1 MHKLLTITTVNKD
14 VSYGDETKLL
24 GCDYIEDVDGW
35 PVLVYDNLSEIWP
48 AAFP

>member
-14 VSYGDETKLL
+14 VSHGDEAKLL

-35 PVLVYDNLSEIWP
+35 PVLVYDSDNLSEI
-48 AAFP
+48 